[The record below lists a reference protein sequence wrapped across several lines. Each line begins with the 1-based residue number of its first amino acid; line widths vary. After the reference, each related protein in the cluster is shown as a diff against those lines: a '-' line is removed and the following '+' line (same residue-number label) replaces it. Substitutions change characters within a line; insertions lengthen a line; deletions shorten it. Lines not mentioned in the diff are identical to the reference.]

1 MFFNTKK
8 RATFAFDNFVKHKS
22 QTIMSIQKKEDAT
35 YELIVNTAK
44 RLFFKEGKFN
54 ATTQEIADA
63 AGVNRTLINY
73 YFRSRDAL
81 FELVL
86 QKAIEEEEKRR
97 EMIVFSDLPVREKL
111 EQFID
116 YYFEQA
122 KEYPYR
128 EVYMITQM
136 NNEGVYAVKD
146 KKHIKRLTEKFYVE
160 LEQEMDKGNIQKMEP
175 IQFILNFISMLI
187 FPVCMRPLLQ
197 NTFELENEGYQ
208 QILENRKEVI
218 LKTIFKN

>member
-8 RATFAFDNFVKHKS
+8 RATFALDNFVKHKS

>member
-1 MFFNTKK
+1 
-8 RATFAFDNFVKHKS
+8 
-22 QTIMSIQKKEDAT
+22 MSTPKKEDAT

-73 YFRSRDAL
+73 YFRSRDTL

-116 YYFEQA
+116 YHFEQA

-128 EVYMITQM
+128 EVYMVTQM
-136 NNEGVYAVKD
+136 NNEGFSPVKD
-146 KKHIKRLTEKFYVE
+146 KKHVKKLTEKFYVE
-160 LEQEMDKGNIQKMEP
+160 LEREMEKGNIQKMDP

-197 NTFELENEGYQ
+197 NSFEMDDEGYEKV
-208 QILENRKEVI
+208 LAGRKENI

>member
-1 MFFNTKK
+1 
-8 RATFAFDNFVKHKS
+8 
-22 QTIMSIQKKEDAT
+22 MSTPKKEDAT

-44 RLFFKEGKFN
+44 RLFFKEGKFH

-73 YFRSRDAL
+73 YFRSRDTL

-116 YYFEQA
+116 YHFEQA

-136 NNEGVYAVKD
+136 NNEGFCVTND
-146 KKHIKRLTEKFYVE
+146 KKHIKRLTEKFYIE
-160 LEQEMDKGNIQKMEP
+160 LENEMDKGNIQKMEP

-197 NTFELENEGYQ
+197 NSFEMDNEGYEK
-208 QILENRKEVI
+208 ILAGRKEII